1 MQYVFIVDIMSII
14 ECFVLIGIS
23 TLPIIFSMTNDI
35 ATELNSIN
43 VCLRYKKMR
52 LKMAAQF
59 VKIIQFHSDTIQLSF
74 SYFDWSITMVH
85 KLCYFQIG
93 TRLFKNI
100 RNCVHYD
107 FCIYY
112 GRNMQFNAVNEN
124 RNGLISIWSINM
136 RIISKNMIEICKQ
149 IVFFCRFLFRIR
161 KMWITQPR
169 YC

>member
-1 MQYVFIVDIMSII
+1 MPYEIGTPIGFSVAILMQYIFIVDIMSIV

-74 SYFDWSITMVH
+74 SYFD
-85 KLCYFQIG
+85 
-93 TRLFKNI
+93 
-100 RNCVHYD
+100 
-107 FCIYY
+107 
-112 GRNMQFNAVNEN
+112 
-124 RNGLISIWSINM
+124 
-136 RIISKNMIEICKQ
+136 
-149 IVFFCRFLFRIR
+149 
-161 KMWITQPR
+161 
-169 YC
+169 